1 MTVYVIIAFL
11 CIIIGMVISVSC
23 FGTRGKTPKVFKD
36 IYFSIEDID
45 GAGILYTKTGEFSA
59 ILAMQNPVQKHC
71 ADIDNYYGFSNLLAS
86 LMATLGDGYSIH
98 KQDVFTRRQFKC
110 EDEGNKEFLSE
121 SYFRYFGGR
130 RYTDCTTYIT
140 ITQENK
146 KSKLFSY
153 DASKWND
160 FRVKIGKVKDQ
171 LKDRGIDSKFL
182 SADEARHYV
191 ERFLV
196 QNFTD
201 KNVSLNSFKVTDDQ
215 IGLGSRKLKV
225 YSLVDVDSIVMPGFL
240 KPYTNIEVNN
250 VTMPVDL
257 MSLIDSIPGAQSVV
271 YDQIIFLP
279 NQKQELSKLAK
290 KKNRHASLPNP
301 SNLIAVED
309 IKKVEE
315 VIARDNKQLV

>member
-1 MTVYVIIAFL
+1 MLAYQKGAADVSAVCPFFNSNQKQNEQRKMTVYVIIAFL

-23 FGTRGKTPKVFKD
+23 FGTKGKTPKVFKD

-71 ADIDNYYGFSNLLAS
+71 ADIDNYYGFSNLLAA

-146 KSKLFSY
+146 KSKIKGTVLLVCCLFCCLISC
-153 DASKWND
+153 ALQRLLHS
-160 FRVKIGKVKDQ
+160 
-171 LKDRGIDSKFL
+171 LFL
-182 SADEARHYV
+182 
-191 ERFLV
+191 
-196 QNFTD
+196 
-201 KNVSLNSFKVTDDQ
+201 
-215 IGLGSRKLKV
+215 
-225 YSLVDVDSIVMPGFL
+225 
-240 KPYTNIEVNN
+240 
-250 VTMPVDL
+250 
-257 MSLIDSIPGAQSVV
+257 
-271 YDQIIFLP
+271 
-279 NQKQELSKLAK
+279 
-290 KKNRHASLPNP
+290 
-301 SNLIAVED
+301 
-309 IKKVEE
+309 
-315 VIARDNKQLV
+315 